1 MHRLVALTACIAVA
15 IPSPAAFAQE
25 VPAASDAPVDRITT
39 LREALR
45 QAYRT
50 NPGLTGARAGLR
62 AIDEGVPIAKAAARP
77 TLGATTDYQEFVLT
91 SANSFSSP
99 SRALTANGNLSFPLY
114 QGGRVANSI
123 RAADARVGSG
133 RSNLRAT
140 EADVFNAVVSV
151 YMDVLRDEAI
161 VQLNTRNVAVL
172 DANSQA
178 SRDRFEV
185 GDLTRT
191 DVAQSEARLSLAR
204 GQLQSA
210 QAQLIASREN
220 YIRFVGMPPGQ
231 LAYPA
236 ELPGLPNSAEEA
248 TTVALGANPLLE
260 AARTDSRAADYDVRV
275 AKAARL
281 PRISAV
287 GSSGYNNYLGSL
299 TSSLPGRTFLQ
310 TQTTAAVG
318 ISATIPLYQG
328 GLPAAQVR
336 RAQALYGQSLEQV
349 TLVERR
355 IVAEA
360 RATFARH
367 RAALGLI
374 RSAEDAVAANA
385 LAVEGVRAEQTV
397 GTRNVLDVLNA
408 EQELLNA
415 RVQLVTARRD
425 AYVAAFAL
433 LVAMGQAEAHDL
445 ALLSDGDAD
454 AGPDDVPALP
464 GTVSNPGPQFDFPAP
479 VAATVRAGS
488 PEVPHMAMLDVDG
501 DRADHTVAPVIPEQ

>member
-1 MHRLVALTACIAVA
+1 MHRFVALAACVA
-15 IPSPAAFAQE
+15 TVLPASVAHAQDAPPAAD
-25 VPAASDAPVDRITT
+25 SGPVTT
-39 LREALR
+39 LRAALR
-45 QAYRT
+45 HAYRT
-50 NPGLTGARAGLR
+50 NPGLTAARAGLR

-77 TLGATTDYQEFVLT
+77 TLSATADYQEYVLT
-91 SANSFSSP
+91 SANSLSAP
-99 SRALTANGNLSFPLY
+99 TRAFAANGNLSFPLF

-123 RAADARVGSG
+123 RAADARVESG

-140 EADVFNAVVSV
+140 EADVFNAIVSV

-161 VQLNTRNVAVL
+161 VQLNTRNVTVL
-172 DANSQA
+172 ATNLQA

-204 GQLQSA
+204 GQLQAA

-220 YIRFVGMPPGQ
+220 YIRFVGLVPGQ

-236 ELPGLPNSAEEA
+236 PLPGLPGSAEQA
-248 TTVALGANPLLE
+248 TAIALGGNPLLD
-260 AARTDSRAADYDVRV
+260 AARTDAQAAGYDVRV
-275 AKAARL
+275 ARAARL
-281 PRISAV
+281 PRLSAV

-310 TQTTAAVG
+310 SQTSATIG
-318 ISATIPLYQG
+318 LSATIPLYQG
-328 GLPAAQVR
+328 GLPGAQVR
-336 RAQALYGQSLEQV
+336 RAQALHGQSLEQV

-355 IVAEA
+355 IVAEV
-360 RATFARH
+360 RAAFARH
-367 RAALGLI
+367 RAALELI
-374 RSAEDAVAANA
+374 RSAEDAVAANT
-385 LAVEGVRAEQTV
+385 LAVEGVRAELTV

-425 AYVAAFAL
+425 AYVAAFGL

-445 ALLSDGDAD
+445 GLFSSGGKSSHDEPLRSAASPSTVDG
-454 AGPDDVPALP
+454 GVPRMALP
-464 GTVSNPGPQFDFPAP
+464 NSLTQ
-479 VAATVRAGS
+479 
-488 PEVPHMAMLDVDG
+488 
-501 DRADHTVAPVIPEQ
+501 